1 MWTDFTFF
9 SQRPFSH
16 ETRTSLKPSLL
27 SQWLPK
33 SLECLKNYKRS
44 DFAADMTSGITVG
57 LVALPLA
64 MAFGISSGV
73 TPQAGIYT
81 AIIAGFLISA
91 LGGSKTQI
99 GGPTGAFVVVI
110 AAIIA
115 RHGLSGLLM
124 VTMMAGAILVFL
136 GLTGLGNAVKFIPR
150 PVIIGFTNGIAV
162 LIASTQIKDFL
173 GLRVDGKV
181 PSEFIERMRFIA
193 ENLNTADYLAFAIAL
208 ASLAVILLF
217 PRITKRVPGSIVA
230 LLGATACVGLLG
242 IPVETIGSKF
252 GGIPRGLP
260 TPHLPALSWDNIQ
273 HLFQPAVTI
282 ALLAAIESLLCA
294 VVADG
299 MVDDRHDA
307 NQELIAQGLAN
318 IISPLFGGIA
328 ATGAIA
334 RTATNVKSGA
344 RTPVAGIVHAVT
356 LLLIILVA
364 APLARFV
371 PLAALSAVLVNVAL
385 HMGEWH
391 NFTRLRKWP
400 ICDSAVFLSAF
411 ALTVAVDLTVAVE
424 IGMVLAAILF
434 IKRSSETTQ
443 IMAVDES
450 TETEGSHHSL
460 IGKEVPKGVMIYR
473 MMGAFFFGAVDKLES
488 ILKREKQEPEVL
500 ILRMRKVVAMDATGL
515 NALEDLYEKLHRKGK
530 YLVLSAPHTN
540 PLMVME
546 KAGFIER
553 LGRENVC
560 PHIDAALARSRQI
573 LGLPPAPS
581 TDPNLVEKQKL
592 EVVRMELATALDR
605 VNHVL
610 NLPASSTQPAR
621 PIHKTEAEKINVR
634 VE

>member
-1 MWTDFTFF
+1 MNIPF
-9 SQRPFSH
+9 RP
-16 ETRTSLKPSLL
+16 RLVDALKHYSSKDLAPDLI
-27 SQWLPK
+27 
-33 SLECLKNYKRS
+33 
-44 DFAADMTSGITVG
+44 AGVTVG
-57 LVALPLA
+57 IVALPLA
-64 MAFGISSGV
+64 MAFAIASGV
-73 TPQAGIYT
+73 KPEAGIFT
-81 AIIAGFLISA
+81 AVIAGFIISA
-91 LGGSKTQI
+91 LGGTKVSI
-99 GGPTGAFVVVI
+99 GGPTGAFIVI
-110 AAIIA
+110 LYGIGTKYGFDNLLLCTILA
-115 RHGLSGLLM
+115 GGLL
-124 VTMMAGAILVFL
+124 VTMGVARMGTMI
-136 GLTGLGNAVKFIPR
+136 KFIPY
-150 PVIIGFTNGIAV
+150 PVTMGFTSGIAV
-162 LIASTQIKDFL
+162 LIFSTQIKDFL
-173 GLRVDGKV
+173 GLQIEKV
-181 PSEFIERMRFIA
+181 PSEFVEKMKVLA
-193 ENLNTADYLAFAIAL
+193 EHLGSAQWPTVSLAA
-208 ASLAVILLF
+208 ASLAIILF
-217 PRITKRVPGSIVA
+217 WPKKWQRRVPGSIAALVLGTAAVA
-230 LLGATACVGLLG
+230 WFNL
-242 IPVETIGSKF
+242 PVETIGSKF
-252 GGIPRGLP
+252 GGIPQGLP
-260 TPHLPALSWDNIQ
+260 SPHLPALSWDHIQ

-318 IISPLFGGIA
+318 IVSPLFGGIA

-334 RTATNVKSGA
+334 RTATNIKSGA
-344 RTPVAGIVHAVT
+344 RTPLAGIVHAVT
-356 LLLIILVA
+356 LLAIILAA

-371 PLAALSAVLVNVAL
+371 PLAALSAVLVNVAI

-400 ICDSAVFLSAF
+400 VCDSAVFLSAF

-460 IGKEVPKGVMIYR
+460 VGKEVPKGVMIYR

-530 YLVLSAPHTN
+530 HLVLSAPHTN
-540 PLMVME
+540 PMMVME
-546 KAGFIER
+546 KAGFIDR
-553 LGRENVC
+553 LGRDNVC

-573 LGLPPAPS
+573 LGLPPARP
-581 TDPNLVEKQKL
+581 TDPNFAEKQKL
-592 EVVRMELATALDR
+592 EAVRLELASALDR

-610 NLPASSTQPAR
+610 NHPAGTGQRPNPAAR
-621 PIHKTEAEKINVR
+621 EDAEKVTVC